1 MYIRIFGPIKIEDH
15 TIYIVRRIWIC
26 QKAITIIRQLSK
38 NRKNAL
44 NQIK

>member
-38 NRKNAL
+38 KQKKRIKL
-44 NQIK
+44 N